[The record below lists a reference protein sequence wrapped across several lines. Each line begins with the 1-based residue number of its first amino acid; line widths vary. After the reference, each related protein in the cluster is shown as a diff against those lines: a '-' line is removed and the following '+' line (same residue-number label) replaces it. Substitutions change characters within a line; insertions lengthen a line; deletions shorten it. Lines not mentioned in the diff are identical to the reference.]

1 MIKKEVPQEDH
12 DNNVVKDK
20 ANDDFLHLKAE
31 AISESAEIIDNSDL
45 SDGGASSSDSDFD
58 MFEALEKSK
67 ELQELIRENIR
78 NELEVI
84 GPQIF
89 ERVKQEF
96 KRTGLSNEANDGGS
110 IPFKVVS
117 YEDNLKLR
125 DSWGADLNEEKKNG
139 EGLPA
144 QALSESMR

>member
-1 MIKKEVPQEDH
+1 MIKKEVSQEAH
-12 DNNVVKDK
+12 DNNVGKDK

-45 SDGGASSSDSDFD
+45 SDCGASSSDSDFD

-89 ERVKQEF
+89 EKVKQEF
-96 KRTGLSNEANDGGS
+96 KRTGLSNDVHNGGS

-125 DSWGADLNEEKKNG
+125 DSWGADLNEEKKND

-144 QALSESMR
+144 QALTESMR

>member
-1 MIKKEVPQEDH
+1 
-12 DNNVVKDK
+12 
-20 ANDDFLHLKAE
+20 
-31 AISESAEIIDNSDL
+31 
-45 SDGGASSSDSDFD
+45 

-89 ERVKQEF
+89 EKVKQEF
-96 KRTGLSNEANDGGS
+96 KRTGLSNEVNNGGS